1 MWCIEEIKCV
11 SDVAH
16 PSSGKRFLQSPD
28 PSEWL
33 VRYNMDMSAL
43 AQKAISPRHFARAL
57 KSALVNECW
66 NPTGLQIRTHKE
78 FTKCDKCEECACE
91 LLDAKTVAE
100 RTKVKEKRRH
110 HFLFQ
115 QKQRT
120 KYYKHRTKAMRWPS
134 RYLSIIADGMDQSST
149 DLPHYVQ
156 HTKSN
161 TNQLDAKIQG
171 LKAHGWGHFFF
182 LSDSS
187 EYTHGAN
194 HMAECLLET
203 LKKLQG
209 LYERAGVPW
218 PDVLY
223 LQLDGGSE
231 NKNRY
236 ILGLI
241 DR

>member
-1 MWCIEEIKCV
+1 
-11 SDVAH
+11 
-16 PSSGKRFLQSPD
+16 
-28 PSEWL
+28 
-33 VRYNMDMSAL
+33 
-43 AQKAISPRHFARAL
+43 
-57 KSALVNECW
+57 
-66 NPTGLQIRTHKE
+66 
-78 FTKCDKCEECACE
+78 
-91 LLDAKTVAE
+91 
-100 RTKVKEKRRH
+100 
-110 HFLFQ
+110 
-115 QKQRT
+115 
-120 KYYKHRTKAMRWPS
+120 MRWPS

-209 LYERAGVPW
+209 LYQAAGVPW
-218 PDVLY
+218 PEVLY

-231 NKNRY
+231 NENRY